1 MWMLSF
7 IPDSF
12 LHLAILSILL
22 SGCVLY
28 ILSLF
33 FNFLT
38 FLIPYKEP
46 TRIVGTLLIIAG
58 VFFYGSYDT
67 EMRWRRQVE
76 EMQAKIA
83 QAEEKSK
90 KANIKIVTKIQNR
103 VKVIKEYKTVYKNQ
117 IKEVATKI
125 DAECKVDPA
134 AIRIINNAAKEPPEA
149 K

>member
-1 MWMLSF
+1 
-7 IPDSF
+7 
-12 LHLAILSILL
+12 
-22 SGCVLY
+22 
-28 ILSLF
+28 
-33 FNFLT
+33 
-38 FLIPYKEP
+38 LIPYKEP

>member
-1 MWMLSF
+1 MLSF

-22 SGCVLY
+22 SGCALY